1 MSWFK
6 VGVFAVFLL
15 WPMDAGSHALSRSS
29 STWRL
34 SDSADGHITANVI
47 FLVPT
52 IAAEFVPYGDPS
64 LTASARFSRH
74 LSENIGLSVDGA
86 GCARE
91 SVQVRQVEVSRLRA
105 QLRFRCGEASE
116 ATALSLR
123 AQLSI
128 FFDSDAG
135 HIHFA
140 RFLWRGKTVEHLFT
154 SNVRSHDLEM
164 SAGGQNFQITSW
176 DAFVSYVPIGIEHIL
191 SGLDHLAFLAA
202 LLLVCGRLRLILWA
216 VTGFTLGHSITLGLA
231 SLDVLSADSDLIEVL
246 IGFTV
251 LLMALES
258 AALAQGHLRKLCLIL
273 SLLLGGFFVLSFWV
287 ESALG
292 PLAWAGLLMFTLC
305 WGFFIRDHD
314 HAARVAPFLSVLFGL
329 IHGFGFASVL
339 AEAGLP
345 EGHLLT
351 ALFGFNIGVELGQL
365 AMILVF
371 IVVAWVLGRLLPL
384 WRSGRVLWEELP
396 YVAAS
401 LLVGLGTYWFVGR
414 AVL

>member
-34 SDSADGHITANVI
+34 SSSADGHITANVI

-86 GCARE
+86 VCARE

-116 ATALSLR
+116 AAAVRLR

-164 SAGGQNFQITSW
+164 SARGQNFQITSW

-191 SGLDHLAFLAA
+191 SGLESSSFFGGAA
-202 LLLVCGRLRLILWA
+202 
-216 VTGFTLGHSITLGLA
+216 
-231 SLDVLSADSDLIEVL
+231 
-246 IGFTV
+246 
-251 LLMALES
+251 
-258 AALAQGHLRKLCLIL
+258 
-273 SLLLGGFFVLSFWV
+273 
-287 ESALG
+287 
-292 PLAWAGLLMFTLC
+292 
-305 WGFFIRDHD
+305 
-314 HAARVAPFLSVLFGL
+314 FGL
-329 IHGFGFASVL
+329 RAFEADFMGGDGF
-339 AEAGLP
+339 
-345 EGHLLT
+345 H
-351 ALFGFNIGVELGQL
+351 FG
-365 AMILVF
+365 
-371 IVVAWVLGRLLPL
+371 
-384 WRSGRVLWEELP
+384 S
-396 YVAAS
+396 
-401 LLVGLGTYWFVGR
+401 
-414 AVL
+414 